1 MFCRSHRHLLH
12 THTSLPGTLILP
24 PLFLDTCLIYQSF
37 SSYSRLSR
45 LSPFPEGS
53 GRGWRGAVSQLYC
66 APGLPLAILEG
77 WPGTRMLTALGCWP
91 QHPGSLWRRF
101 PVFVEVHSP
110 VTFLWGSEHQG
121 LYSRC
126 FPQEGGSA
134 GPGILPVD
142 YKLVCALFL
151 LESWAAGS
159 GYLVMD
165 PPPRTGSPWV
175 RQ

>member
-110 VTFLWGSEHQG
+110 VTFLWGSEHQS
-121 LYSRC
+121 LRDC
-126 FPQEGGSA
+126 TA
-134 GPGILPVD
+134 GASPR
-142 YKLVCALFL
+142 KEALQD
-151 LESWAAGS
+151 LEF
-159 GYLVMD
+159 
-165 PPPRTGSPWV
+165 SPWITSLSV
-175 RQ
+175 HCSCWRAGLQEVVT